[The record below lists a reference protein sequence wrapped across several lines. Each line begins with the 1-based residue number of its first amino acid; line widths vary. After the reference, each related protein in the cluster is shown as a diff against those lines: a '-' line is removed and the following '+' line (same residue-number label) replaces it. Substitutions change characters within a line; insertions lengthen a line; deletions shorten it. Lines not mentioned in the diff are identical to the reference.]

1 MQENLL
7 GEEVL
12 KKQRWGV
19 KIPFMKQA
27 RVCKAE
33 EGDVMLGREDAAY
46 L

>member
-1 MQENLL
+1 MQKNLL

-19 KIPFMKQA
+19 KIPFMKRA
-27 RVCKAE
+27 RVCKTDE
-33 EGDVMLGREDAAY
+33 CDVMLGKEDAAY